1 MKKENKSSQTK
12 GLTYQYEEHR
22 QNAQETPKQLRS
34 YKRKITE
41 QNFSHKVN
49 TKEAQNEKQNEDD
62 KEHIVVNTR
71 TPSYFEEEPM
81 DKALET
87 GISEATSPKVER
99 NDYCFQSSG
108 AIQWRPKTR
117 ASNKLHMNIKRAL
130 NPKLKSK
137 TIVNLDET
145 SSEEDTKSKEMEEIL
160 SQALEN
166 IEESIKLIP

>member
-1 MKKENKSSQTK
+1 M
-12 GLTYQYEEHR
+12 
-22 QNAQETPKQLRS
+22 
-34 YKRKITE
+34 
-41 QNFSHKVN
+41 N

-130 NPKLKSK
+130 NPKLKSE
-137 TIVNLDET
+137 TIINVDE
-145 SSEEDTKSKEMEEIL
+145 SNSEEETKSTEQGGNFFTNPRKYIRKH
-160 SQALEN
+160 QDY
-166 IEESIKLIP
+166 SIIFNKRIHG